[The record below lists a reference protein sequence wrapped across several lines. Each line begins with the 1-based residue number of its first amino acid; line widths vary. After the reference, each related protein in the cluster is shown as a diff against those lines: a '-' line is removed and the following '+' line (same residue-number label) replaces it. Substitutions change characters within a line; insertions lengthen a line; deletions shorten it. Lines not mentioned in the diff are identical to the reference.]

1 MLACQVEVLQH
12 YDGDREKLGNA
23 EKFFLKLLEL
33 PAYRFRLEV
42 MLAKAELPTQLS
54 AIRPHITLVNSLCR
68 RLYDNASLKKFLRLV
83 LQAGN
88 FINQVSVVWCGV
100 VRFLRALV
108 VGENL
113 LR

>member
-83 LQAGN
+83 LQAGWGGWGG
-88 FINQVSVVWCGV
+88 FAEEEKKGKKTE
-100 VRFLRALV
+100 LR
-108 VGENL
+108 G
-113 LR
+113 